1 MTAGRGTDGRNRES
15 SDEEK
20 AKNPKPQ
27 TKLLTNISEDE
38 NSITAFFVS
47 KYAEHNDST
56 ITNKLGFT
64 NSNYYSIKNPALT
77 TVEDNSIEF
86 CVYCYNVQPDINID
100 YETGASSYSAQP
112 TADENKIYR
121 TPTGK
126 KYHFDKECG
135 GKNSFETTLEEAK
148 QAGLEP
154 CSKCVK

>member
-1 MTAGRGTDGRNRES
+1 MLPFENMVADHVERTKNRVLYRSTPVFTGNNLVADGVLLEAYSVADAGQG
-15 SDEEK
+15 
-20 AKNPKPQ
+20 
-27 TKLLTNISEDE
+27 IS
-38 NSITAFFVS
+38 
-47 KYAEHNDST
+47 
-56 ITNKLGFT
+56 
-64 NSNYYSIKNPALT
+64 
-77 TVEDNSIEF
+77 F

-100 YETGASSYSAQP
+100 YETGASSYSAKP